1 MQFRF
6 LLLLCA
12 FLVAFSASAQ
22 TESLPTEAGAFLE
35 ALKTKINQTRVDD
48 AQKAVQLFEMN
59 WKGSAF
65 SEQEK
70 KQIMSQINSLL
81 AKKAQYAPDISY
93 YIQATNLVK
102 SNAVYVKLQP
112 KDFFDVNEKA
122 IKDMEVR
129 RVRLYFKSL
138 IDYIPE
144 GNPVK
149 TTKFK
154 WHIVQEMPRLYYL
167 EIKDKNETYKAPVIA
182 VRKSDI
188 SFMSANDS
196 SLIKKT
202 SGDFNLVSRAF
213 VGIGGTIDW
222 SKMGIPE
229 AYCEFRKYRVNF
241 NLLAISADSVTFH
254 YAKMI
259 ANKPILGHFE
269 EKNWGHKDANKA
281 DFPYFRSYGG
291 GVTLK
296 NILPGV
302 DYQGGFSL
310 KGSRTIGSAYDSL
323 VTFEAPKAPT
333 PPTPRT
339 PKKKPEVVKNET
351 TPTDDVPTD
360 TGIPTS
366 EALYNEFGIVE
377 ETSSEVHADDLDWYS
392 SEIVKEEKKYNEI
405 IANDAKDSTIVTS
418 SYTPELP
425 KEVFDPG
432 LVRKIM
438 PAKMVFTRNNKPAI
452 QLQSTEFI
460 LDMNLLTGTNVQ
472 TLIFLGDKDT
482 LSHPGMD
489 LRYRRGDEELVLKRP
504 RRGNNQPFMSTYHD
518 FYMYFETVVWKLN
531 SDDLHFTAFIDQENK
546 SARVE
551 SIDFFSQTRYSQLR
565 GVMNFHPLGLI
576 YRFIYEHE
584 NELVTPEAVM
594 KAYGNMNQDL
604 SSFKMALP
612 RLQSE
617 GYLTYNAKS
626 NLIEPSRKLYD
637 WVRAALQKKD
647 YDPIMLVGNV
657 SEGSNA
663 LMDMNLNSLDVDM
676 NGVKAFALSDSQF
689 VRVVPRD
696 EIVKIK
702 KDRNLQYG
710 GLMAVGKMNF
720 FANERT
726 GFTFGYEGFDIYLDN
741 IDSLRYILVRNPPDG
756 YEFTPLQRALRN
768 TAFEKVKGRIH
779 IDDPKNKNGA
789 KDYRSF
795 PVLDTY
801 DKSYVYW
808 AKDKVQEGVYEKEKL
823 FFALD
828 PFVLDSL
835 ATFDERSLRFD
846 GSFFTSNI
854 FQEFRQTLAVMPD
867 NSLGLR
873 HSTELYGMDCYNKKG
888 KFFNELTMD
897 MYGLHGKGKIEYLET
912 TTTSDTFVFHFDSCF
927 AYTKTFDMRRSYHI
941 PEVKGERTD
950 FRWYVNKDKLEIT
963 TIDKPLQVFGGEATF
978 EGKMIITPKGVL
990 GKGTMTSGSVSITS
1004 DSMVI
1009 DEMEFYTFDGTFALH
1024 DDDTLDLNH
1033 FIADHVDIK
1042 YDVRRHETSFQSKE
1056 NGVAH
1061 ASFPIHKYKASLNKG
1076 TYKRESG
1083 ELAMEALSV
1092 YPLDNYF
1099 VSVNPAQDSLKF
1111 TAKQAFYTMK
1121 VRNIE
1126 VRGVPVIVVADALIT
1141 PADGKV
1147 TIYPDGFVK
1156 KIENCTVEADL
1167 TSKQHKIYGANV
1179 DIYSAKQYRGTGI
1192 YDYITVNGK
1201 PQFVKFD
1208 SMHVDQ
1214 KRLVSMATSNIKDEQ
1229 NFYITE
1235 KVRFRGEAELD
1246 ASRKYMAFK
1255 GEVKIE
1261 SDNDIFKETW
1271 FSFPK
1276 TVVNPDSLFIP
1287 IEEDLSN
1294 ASGEDLT
1301 VGLNHNKNYKS
1312 FYSTFLQP
1320 KQNGDDIVVLRPS
1333 AIAKDKLTGLTF
1345 DRTTKEFRIGSE
1357 EKLKG
1362 TVLKGTTVSFN
1373 EAQNTITS
1381 TGRFNVAFQDFYKKT
1396 IIPKIVGSW
1405 KEDLK
1410 TQKVSTNLVLSM
1422 DFPGLM
1428 PTAPSKKLI
1437 ETFMFMSVS
1446 MKDVNY
1452 GVPLMKQNLCE
1463 FLDADNPGDEKTK
1476 AFYEASKDILVTKDI
1491 DIAKALPNNTLL
1503 LSNVNFNY
1511 NPLQRALYH
1520 SGDVGLLALNGET
1533 VNKMVKGKILWEFSH
1548 DNDEGVNEPD
1558 KMTVL
1563 LEIDKFNFI
1572 YLEFF
1577 RYEIKFYSNYT
1588 DDVNVPMEA
1597 ELAKIKKNKSEL
1609 KVVMG
1614 TQEDVTNFR
1623 KMYEERF
1630 AESKK

>member
-1 MQFRF
+1 MRF
-6 LLLLCA
+6 LLFITA
-12 FLVAFSASAQ
+12 FFAAFALHAQ
-22 TESLPTEAGAFLE
+22 TESLPTDATAFLE
-35 ALKTKINQTRVDD
+35 ALKTKINQTRSEE
-48 AQKAVQLFEMN
+48 AQKAVQAFEFN

-70 KQIMSQINSLL
+70 RQVIVQVNNLL
-81 AKKAQYAPDISY
+81 AKKAQYSPDIAL

-112 KDFFDVNEKA
+112 KDFFEVNEKA

-129 RVRLYFKSL
+129 RLRLYFKSL
-138 IDYIPE
+138 VEYIPE

-149 TTKFK
+149 TTRFK
-154 WHIVQEMPRLYYL
+154 WHISQEMPRLYYL
-167 EIKDKNETYKAPVIA
+167 EVKDKAETYKAPVIA

-188 SFMSANDS
+188 AFMSASDS

-222 SKMGIPE
+222 AKMGIPE
-229 AYCEFRKYRVNF
+229 AHCELRKYRVNF
-241 NLLAISADSVTFH
+241 NLLAISADSVTFY

-259 ANKPILGHFE
+259 ANRPILGHFE
-269 EKNWGHKDANKA
+269 DKNLGHKDANKA
-281 DFPYFRSYGG
+281 DFPYFKSYGG
-291 GVTLK
+291 GVILK

-310 KGSRTIGSAYDSL
+310 KGARTIGSAYDTL
-323 VTFEAPKAPT
+323 AKFEAPKAPT

-339 PKKKPEVVKNET
+339 PKKKPEVIKNET
-351 TPTDDVPTD
+351 SITDDVPTD

-366 EALYNEFGIVE
+366 EALYNEFGIME
-377 ETSSEVHADDLDWYS
+377 ETSSEVHADDSDWYS
-392 SEIVKEEKKYNEI
+392 SEIVKEEKKYNEV
-405 IANDAKDSTIVTS
+405 IANDAKDSTIVSS
-418 SYTPELP
+418 SYTPEIKYDIP
-425 KEVFDPG
+425 DPG
-432 LVRKIM
+432 LIKKVV
-438 PAKMVFTRNNKPAI
+438 PAKMTFTRNGRPAI
-452 QLQSTEFI
+452 QLESNEFI
-460 LDMNLLTGTNVQ
+460 LDMNLLTGTNVK

-482 LSHPGMD
+482 LMHPGMD
-489 LRYRRGDEELVLKRP
+489 LRYRRGDEELVLKRG
-504 RRGNNQPFMSTYHD
+504 RRGNTQPFLSTYHD

-546 SARVE
+546 VARIE
-551 SIDFFSQTRYSQLR
+551 SIDFFSQTRYSQMR
-565 GVMNFHPLGLI
+565 GVMSFHPLGLI

-584 NELVTPEAVM
+584 NELVSPEAVM

-604 SSFKMALP
+604 SAFKIALP

-617 GYLTYNAKS
+617 GYLIYDTKN
-626 NLIEPSRKLYD
+626 NVIEPTKKLYD

-647 YDPIMLVGNV
+647 YDPIMLVGSV

-689 VRVVPRD
+689 VRVVPKD
-696 EIVKIK
+696 NVVKVK

-720 FANERT
+720 FSDERT
-726 GFTFGYEGFDIYLDN
+726 GFTFGYEGFDIYLDS
-741 IDSLRYILVRNPPDG
+741 IDSLRFILVRNPPEG

-808 AKDKVQEGVYEKEKL
+808 AKDQVQDGVYEKNKL

-835 ATFDERSLRFD
+835 ATFDERSLQFD

-854 FQEFRQTLAVMPD
+854 FEEFRQTLAVMPD

-873 HSTELYGMDCYNKKG
+873 HSTELYGMDCYKKKG
-888 KFFNELTMD
+888 RFFNELTMD
-897 MYGLHGKGKIEYLET
+897 LFGLHGKGKMEYLET
-912 TTTSDTFVFHFDSCF
+912 TATSDTFIFHFDSCF

-941 PEVKGERTD
+941 PEVKGTRVD
-950 FRWYVNKDKLEIT
+950 YRWYVNKDKLEIT
-963 TIDKPLQVFGGEATF
+963 TIDDPLLVFGGEATF
-978 EGKMIITPKGVL
+978 KGKMIITPKGVI
-990 GKGTMTSGSVSITS
+990 GQGTMTTGAVSITS
-1004 DSMVI
+1004 DSMII
-1009 DEMEFYTFDGTFALH
+1009 DEMEFSTFDGTFALH

-1042 YDVRRHETSFQSKE
+1042 YDVRRHETSFQSKD

-1061 ASFPIHKYKASLNKG
+1061 ATFPIHRYKASLNKG

-1083 ELAMEALSV
+1083 ELAMESLSV

-1099 VSVNPAQDSLKF
+1099 VSVNPEQDSLKF

-1141 PADGKV
+1141 PADGNV
-1147 TIYPDGFVK
+1147 TIYPDGFIK

-1167 TSKQHKIYGANV
+1167 TSKQHKIYGAKV
-1179 DIYSAKQYRGTGI
+1179 DIFSSKKYRGTGV

-1201 PQFVKFD
+1201 PQFIKFD
-1208 SMHVDQ
+1208 SVGVDQ
-1214 KRLVSMATSNIKDEQ
+1214 KRLITMAQAEIKDDQ

-1235 KVRFRGEAELD
+1235 KVRFRGQAELD
-1246 ASRKYMAFK
+1246 ASRKYLAFK

-1261 SDNDIFKETW
+1261 SDNEIFKETW

-1294 ASGEDLT
+1294 AAGEDLT
-1301 VGLNHNKNYKS
+1301 VGLNFNKNYRS

-1320 KQNGDDIVVLRPS
+1320 KQNGDDVVVLRPS
-1333 AIAKDKLTGLTF
+1333 AIAKNKLTGLTF
-1345 DRTTKEFRIGSE
+1345 DRNTKEFKIGAE

-1362 TVLKGTTVSFN
+1362 SVLKGTVVSFN
-1373 EAQNTITS
+1373 ETQNTITS
-1381 TGRFNVAFQDFYKKT
+1381 TGRFNVAFHDFYRKT
-1396 IIPKIVGSW
+1396 IVPKVVGAW

-1410 TQKVSTNLVLSM
+1410 TQKVSTNLNVGI

-1428 PTAPSKKLI
+1428 PIAPSKKLI

-1446 MKDVNY
+1446 LKDVNY
-1452 GVPLMKQNLCE
+1452 NTPLMKQNLCE

-1476 AFYEASKDILVTKDI
+1476 AFYEETKDILVTKDI

-1511 NPLQRALYH
+1511 NPLQRSLYH

-1533 VNKMVKGKILWEFSH
+1533 VNKMVKGKIVWELSH
-1548 DNDEGVNEPD
+1548 DNDEGVTEPD

-1577 RYEIKFYSNYT
+1577 KYEIKFYSNYT

-1597 ELAKIKKNKSEL
+1597 ELAKNKRKPGEL

-1623 KMYEERF
+1623 KMFEERF